1 MKQKIRLRIVLLLLV
16 FVAVAPSI
24 AAIIYSTIT
33 LQRDELSRA
42 REELLSVTKLA
53 AATQEQWV
61 DGVRQI
67 LTTVSSGPSVRRRDL
82 RPLCTEFLRNLKS
95 ATPTYS
101 NIGVLDLQG
110 RLQCEAVESDRSI
123 DRSGRRYFRDA
134 ITSQKFSVGDYM
146 LSITTNNKAIAFGMP
161 VFDYSGALAGVAFAS
176 IDLIHATFKLEALA
190 LPKQLQII
198 VSDRRGTLLATNTH
212 GNELI
217 GTQVADPAL
226 RAAMISHTASSV
238 ESQLGGEVWLHA
250 IKTVDISGSAGLV
263 VAVSVRKADAL
274 ASAQSHLRAQLTLM
288 LVASIVGFLAALLLA
303 QRTLGQPI
311 ARLLKRMRE
320 ITRSGGTEPIAL
332 APLRGNAE
340 LAEIDAVFGSMLAKL
355 RTNQMQLVKAQQ
367 ITRVGFY
374 QLDLATGLYTAS
386 PIVYEILGMN
396 PQTESVTIAQYQ
408 ALLHPDD
415 RALVNEQR
423 QRLFEGGQ
431 PLRLQYRIVRPDG
444 ETRWIDGF
452 GFVEKDQFD
461 KPLIYSGAIQDVTD
475 RMISE
480 EGARHTEKRFQLL
493 FENSLDG
500 VLQTTTDGTILSAN
514 MAACEIFGWTEDQL
528 RQRGRDGVVVKSDP
542 RLARL
547 LDERSRTGKA
557 RGQLSM
563 MRADGSTFEAELTSS
578 TYTDGRGKVFTSMVM
593 RDITD
598 RIKAEQH
605 IHRLAFF
612 DALTDLPNRR
622 LLMERLEFLLATA
635 QRSGHIGAVLFL
647 DLDHFK
653 NVNDARGHAVGD
665 ALLQQ
670 VARRLTAQMRAE
682 DTVARMGGDE
692 FVVLLPDLA
701 VDFVAAAQAAMLVAE
716 KLRNAL
722 TLPFLIESQ
731 QYISGASIGVTLLPK
746 VGQTADDLIREADTA
761 MYRAKQAGRNR
772 IAFFEAKMQ
781 VEVEGRLG
789 IENDL
794 AQAIGT
800 AQLAMLVQP
809 QFDCNRQ
816 PIGAEMLMRWTHPVR
831 GSVSPAVFI
840 PIAEESGMI
849 LALGDWIIREGCN
862 ALLRLKQV
870 GLLLPISINV
880 SPLQFRQPDFVAR
893 VRSILAETGAPAS
906 QLIFEVTEGLLIDN
920 LDDAILRMRELV
932 ALGIRFSID
941 DFGTGYS
948 SLAYLRQ
955 LPLYELKIDRSF
967 VRDTPADPGST
978 AIVQSILA
986 MAGHLKLHVVAE
998 GVETVEQAEF
1008 LRSAG
1013 CAAMQGYLLAL
1024 PLPLEHWLLHELQT
1038 S

>member
-53 AATQEQWV
+53 AATQEQWI

-67 LTTVSSGPSVRRRDL
+67 LTTVASGPSVRRSDL
-82 RPLCTEFLRNLKS
+82 RPLCTEFLRNVKS
-95 ATPTYS
+95 AAPSYT
-101 NIGVLDLQG
+101 NLGVVDLKG
-110 RLQCEAVESDRSI
+110 RLQCEAVESDPSV
-123 DRSGRRYFRDA
+123 DRSSRRYFHDA
-134 ITSQKFSVGDYM
+134 IVLQKFSVGDFNISYT
-146 LSITTNNKAIAFGMP
+146 SHNKALGFGMP
-161 VFDYSGALAGVAFAS
+161 VFDYGGALSGVAFAG
-176 IDLIHATFKLEALA
+176 IDLAHASFRLEALT
-190 LPKQLQII
+190 LPDQLQIT
-198 VSDRRGTLLATNTH
+198 VSDMHGTLLATNRH
-212 GNELI
+212 IDGLV
-217 GTQVADPAL
+217 GAPVGDPVL
-226 RAAMISHTASSV
+226 RAAMIAHTASSV
-238 ESQLGGEVWLHA
+238 DSKIGEEAWLHA
-250 IKTVDISGSAGLV
+250 IKAVDISGNPGLV
-263 VAVSVRKADAL
+263 VAVSVRKVDAL
-274 ASAQSHLRAQLTLM
+274 AIVQSHFRSQLLIM
-288 LVASIVGFLAALLLA
+288 LVASLIGFLSALLLA
-303 QRTLGQPI
+303 QRALGQPI
-311 ARLLKRMRE
+311 ARLLARMRE
-320 ITRSGGTEPIAL
+320 VERRGGTEPIAL
-332 APLRGNAE
+332 VPMRGNAE
-340 LAEIDAVFGSMLAKL
+340 FAEIDAVFSSMLAKL
-355 RTNQMQLVKAQQ
+355 HTNQMQLVKAQQ

-374 QLDLATGLYTAS
+374 QLDLATSLYTAS
-386 PIVYEILGMN
+386 PIVYEILGLD
-396 PQTESVTIAQYQ
+396 PDLGSVTVAQYQ

-415 RALVNEQR
+415 RALVNEHR

-431 PLRLQYRIVRPDG
+431 PLRLQYRIVRPNG

-452 GFVEKDQFD
+452 GFVEKDQRG
-461 KPLIYSGAIQDVTD
+461 KPLVYSGAIQDITE

-480 EGARHTEKRFQLL
+480 EGTRQTEKRFQLL

-500 VLQTTTDGTILSAN
+500 VLQTETDGTILSAN
-514 MAACEIFGWTEDQL
+514 AAACEIFGWTEEQL
-528 RQRGRDGVVVKSDP
+528 RQRGREGVVLRGDP
-542 RLARL
+542 RLARM
-547 LDERSRTGKA
+547 LDERNRTGRA

-563 MRADGSTFEAELTSS
+563 VRADGSIFEAELTSS
-578 TYTDGRGKVFTSMVM
+578 TYTDGGGKVFTSMVM
-593 RDITD
+593 RDISG

-635 QRSGHIGAVLFL
+635 QRTGHIGAVLFL

-670 VARRLTAQMRAE
+670 VARRLTSQMRAE

-722 TLPFLIESQ
+722 TQPFFIENQ
-731 QYISGASIGVTLLPK
+731 QYMSGGSIGVTLLPK
-746 VGQTADDLIREADTA
+746 VGQTADDLLREADTA

-789 IENDL
+789 LENDL

-800 AQLAMLVQP
+800 SQLEMVVQP

-816 PIGAEMLMRWTHPVR
+816 PIGAEMLMRWNHPIR
-831 GSVSPAVFI
+831 GAVSPAVFI
-840 PIAEESGMI
+840 PIAEQSGII
-849 LALGDWIIREGCN
+849 LALGDWVVREGCK
-862 ALLRLKQV
+862 AVLRLQQA
-870 GLLLPISINV
+870 GLSLAISINV
-880 SPLQFRQPDFVAR
+880 SPSQFRQPDFVAR
-893 VRSILAETGAPAS
+893 VRKILAETGAPAS

-967 VRDTPADPGST
+967 VMDTPTDPGST
-978 AIVQSILA
+978 AIVQSILG

-998 GVETVEQAEF
+998 GVETVEQEEF
-1008 LRSAG
+1008 LRGAG
-1013 CAAMQGYLLAL
+1013 CAALQGYLLAL
-1024 PLPLEHWLLHELQT
+1024 PLPIEHWLQQELQI